1 MLDKLPV
8 ANGVAFDS
16 HDEEHNATC
25 LPDTRVQ
32 LLHDI
37 RKWVDGIEGKGIFWL
52 NGMAGTGKS
61 TVSRTVARS
70 FHDRGQLGASFFFKR
85 GEGDRGGASKFF
97 TTLATQLVITV
108 AGLAPHVK
116 NAIDADPAIPT
127 KTMRDQFT
135 KLILEPLSQLQ
146 VVRKAGTIVI
156 VVDALDE
163 CEREEDVR
171 TIIHLFSQTRT
182 LQSPR
187 LRFFTTSRPELPIRL
202 GFNAIDGMYQNL
214 MLHNIAEPVI
224 KHDLTVYFEREL
236 DKVKHTY
243 NKFVHE
249 SEQLPSDWPQSSEIE
264 SLVTMAIPLF
274 IFAATTCRFLADYNS
289 GDPGSKLQDVLAQ
302 GTKAQESK
310 LDGTY
315 LPVLNQMLTTLVSRR
330 EKDNVLKEFRDI
342 VGSIVIL
349 ASPLSTSALARML
362 NTAQKTVDNRLRL
375 LHSVLDVPSLPD
387 SPVRL
392 FHLSFRDF
400 LLDPEKRQNPNA
412 SQFWVN
418 EKKTHGQLAEH
429 CLRVMNQALRKDI
442 CGIQWP
448 GTRRTAIES
457 KTIANSL
464 LPEVQYACQYWAFHI
479 QQAAD
484 RLSDGGRVHRF
495 LQQYFLHWLEAL
507 SLIGRASESV
517 QSIRTLRLLLQV
529 F

>member
-8 ANGVAFDS
+8 AKGAAFDS

-32 LLHDI
+32 LLRDI
-37 RKWVDGIEGKGIFWL
+37 HKWADDIEGKCIFWL

-70 FHDRGQLGASFFFKR
+70 FHNRGQLGASFFFKR
-85 GEGDRGGASKFF
+85 GEGDRGEASKFF
-97 TTLATQLVITV
+97 TTLATQLVKTV
-108 AGLAPHVK
+108 PGLAPHVK
-116 NAIDADPAIPT
+116 NAIDADPTIPT

-163 CEREEDVR
+163 CERKEDVR
-171 TIIHLFSQTRT
+171 TIIRLFSQAQTP
-182 LQSPR
+182 QSPR
-187 LRFFTTSRPELPIRL
+187 LRIFVTSRPELPIRL
-202 GFNAIDGMYQNL
+202 GFNAINGMYQNL
-214 MLHNIAEPVI
+214 VLHEIAEPVI
-224 KHDLTVYFEREL
+224 EHDLTEYFKHEL
-236 DKVKHTY
+236 DQVKDEY
-243 NKFVHE
+243 NRLVHK
-249 SEQLPSDWPQSSEIE
+249 SEKLPSNWPQSSEIE
-264 SLVTMAIPLF
+264 SLVAMAIPLF

-289 GDPGSKLQDVLAQ
+289 GDPGSKLQDVLTQ
-302 GTKAQESK
+302 GSKVQESK
-310 LDGTY
+310 FDGTY
-315 LPVLNQMLTTLVSRR
+315 LPVLNQMLARLSQGQ
-330 EKDNVLKEFRDI
+330 KDNALKEFRDI

-362 NTAQKTVDNRLRL
+362 NTAQKTINNRLRL
-375 LHSVLDVPSLPD
+375 LHSVLNVPSSPELP
-387 SPVRL
+387 VKL

-400 LLDPEKRQNPNA
+400 LLDPEKRQNPEV

-418 EKKTHGQLAEH
+418 EKETHRQLAQH

-442 CGIQWP
+442 CGVQWP
-448 GTRRTAIES
+448 GTRSASIES
-457 KTIANSL
+457 KTIRDSL
-464 LPEVQYACQYWAFHI
+464 RPEVQYACQYWTFHV
-479 QQAAD
+479 QQAGD
-484 RLSDGGRVHRF
+484 LVSDNGPVHGF
-495 LQQYFLHWLEAL
+495 LQQHFLHWLEAL